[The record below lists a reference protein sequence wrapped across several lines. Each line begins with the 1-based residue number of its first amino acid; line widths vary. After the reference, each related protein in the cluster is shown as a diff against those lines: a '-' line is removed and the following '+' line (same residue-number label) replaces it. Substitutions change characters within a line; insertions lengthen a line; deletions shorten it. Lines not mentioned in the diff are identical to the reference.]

1 MDKKKSITIL
11 RVLFACLFTI
21 FALPISAQD
30 VSKIQFCDKKYEY
43 GEGKDSIT
51 LFFKVLDK
59 NGEAV
64 KDVTLANLEKYLVF
78 YEEDKMMPKRVSM
91 DNAQMQDMYTEF
103 FGEPGSELAEK
114 LLHTTY
120 SPKKRFDI
128 E

>member
-11 RVLFACLFTI
+11 RVLFACLFTT

-91 DNAQMQDMYTEF
+91 DNAQSQQR
-103 FGEPGSELAEK
+103 PA
-114 LLHTTY
+114 HT
-120 SPKKRFDI
+120 R
-128 E
+128 

>member
-59 NGEAV
+59 NGEPSRMSPWQIWRN
-64 KDVTLANLEKYLVF
+64 TLY
-78 YEEDKMMPKRVSM
+78 SM
-91 DNAQMQDMYTEF
+91 RKT
-103 FGEPGSELAEK
+103 
-114 LLHTTY
+114 
-120 SPKKRFDI
+120 R
-128 E
+128 

>member
-91 DNAQMQDMYTEF
+91 DNAQMKDMYTEY

-120 SPKKRFDI
+120 SPKQKFGL
-128 E
+128 

>member
-64 KDVTLANLEKYLVF
+64 KDVTLAVF
-78 YEEDKMMPKRVSM
+78 YEEDKMISPDRYKLTAVNSGQRIPGDFTFSVLVDLSIPEE
-91 DNAQMQDMYTEF
+91 EF
-103 FGEPGSELAEK
+103 QVKVP
-114 LLHTTY
+114 
-120 SPKKRFDI
+120 
-128 E
+128 

>member
-78 YEEDKMMPKRVSM
+78 YEEDKMISPDRYKLTAIAASAYPVTSPSPSWLTS
-91 DNAQMQDMYTEF
+91 AF
-103 FGEPGSELAEK
+103 LKKEK
-114 LLHTTY
+114 N
-120 SPKKRFDI
+120 RFSRLSAN
-128 E
+128 